1 MLFCRNFGMFRNPSL
16 RYRTD
21 AMLSPGSIV
30 LAVLLWAGAAC
41 AQVGSPADIVGKP
54 QPAPPP
60 GATVPPPAPS
70 YVPPSPSVPEAVS
83 TVFDEVLRLSV
94 DPIVPE
100 ELAARTLD
108 GFKTIDP
115 GFALRRADKAIDV
128 LYLGRVVAQVA
139 SAHVP
144 GWSPALHVGIEKAVE
159 ASPAAKA
166 AAPTDLAAALVNAM
180 VGPFGPRA
188 RYLSPSDLRPPP
200 PLKPGTIFGAT
211 WERQPD
217 RLVIRSV
224 DPEGS
229 AARVKL
235 EPGDAIL
242 EIDDLPVGMMPASR
256 IDDLL
261 TKPIGRRTTMQVARV
276 NPKLGTRLVLYGG
289 VQRFEVSTSDGVV
302 VIRYQDFSGDIGR
315 LMSAYREA
323 VQALSSEPVGIVLDL
338 RGNLGGTLDAA
349 VDLASLFLMP
359 GPVVTVVGSE
369 ASSAQRFAVKDRAG
383 TAIGQLKTLP
393 LVVVVN
399 GETASGAEIVA
410 GALQLRQRAVVVG
423 TATHGMGEI
432 DSLVPV
438 RRLGAVRFTTG
449 RIILPGLY
457 ALHGVGLA
465 PTVCLAGIS
474 GGDAAQAVAAGVRT
488 MTPYSGRSRAQ
499 LSPDERAAV
508 ARACLKSPREPAFDL
523 AVAEYLARDAE
534 AYRRAL
540 EALPANPTA
549 LGE

>member
-1 MLFCRNFGMFRNPSL
+1 MVSR
-16 RYRTD
+16 
-21 AMLSPGSIV
+21 GSIV

-54 QPAPPP
+54 QPSPPP
-60 GATVPPPAPS
+60 GAIAPPPAPS
-70 YVPPSPSVPEAVS
+70 YVPPSPSVAEAVS
-83 TVFDEVLRLSV
+83 TAFDEVLRLSV
-94 DPIVPE
+94 DPIAPE
-100 ELAARTLD
+100 DLAARTLD
-108 GFKTIDP
+108 GLKTIDS

-128 LYLGRVVAQVA
+128 LYQGRVVARVA
-139 SAHVP
+139 AAYVP
-144 GWSPALHVGIEKAVE
+144 GWSHALHVGIETAVD

-166 AAPTDLAAALVNAM
+166 AAATDLAAALINAM

-188 RYLSPSDLRPPP
+188 HYLSPSDLRPPP
-200 PLKPGTIFGAT
+200 PLKPGTAFGAT
-211 WERQPD
+211 WERRPD
-217 RLVIRSV
+217 RLIIRSV

-229 AARVKL
+229 AARVKV

-242 EIDDLPVGMMPASR
+242 EIDDVPVGTMPEAQVE
-256 IDDLL
+256 DLL
-261 TKPIGRRTTMQVARV
+261 TKPIARRTAMQLARI
-276 NPKLGTRLVLYGG
+276 NPKLGTRVILYGG
-289 VQRFEVSTSDGVV
+289 IQRFEVSTSDGVV
-302 VIRYQDFSGDIGR
+302 VIRYQVFSGDIGR

-323 VQALSSEPVGIVLDL
+323 VQALSSEPVGVVLDL

-349 VDLASLFLMP
+349 VELASLFLMP
-359 GPVVTVVGSE
+359 GPVATVAGSDT
-369 ASSAQRFAVKDRAG
+369 SSPQRFAVKDRVG
-383 TAIGQLKTLP
+383 TAVGQLKTLP

-423 TATHGMGEI
+423 TATYGMGEI
-432 DSLVPV
+432 DTLLPI

-449 RIILPGLY
+449 RIFLPGAY

-474 GGDAAQAVAAGVRT
+474 GGDAARAVAAGLRA
-488 MTPYSGRSRAQ
+488 MAPYSGRSRAQ
-499 LSPDERAAV
+499 LSADERAA
-508 ARACLKSPREPAFDL
+508 AGKACLKSPREPASDL

-549 LGE
+549 PGE